1 MDGLNQQE
9 NTPITQTT
17 FLVGS
22 QKVMGGPSGSSSEEE
37 EKRNCEEDGD
47 NGREM
52 NRTEDQ
58 KIDSIFVAVKKG
70 K

>member
-1 MDGLNQQE
+1 
-9 NTPITQTT
+9 
-17 FLVGS
+17 
-22 QKVMGGPSGSSSEEE
+22 MGGPSGSSSEEE